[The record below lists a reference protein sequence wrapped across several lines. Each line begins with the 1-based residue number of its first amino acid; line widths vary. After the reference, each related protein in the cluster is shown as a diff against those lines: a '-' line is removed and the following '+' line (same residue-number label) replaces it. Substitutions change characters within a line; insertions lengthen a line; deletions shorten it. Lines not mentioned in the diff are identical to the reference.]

1 FTYTVNDN
9 RFEVVNS
16 QLKLKDGESLDFET
30 ENSINLEI
38 TATDDGNP
46 NQSFIKNFAVAVT
59 NVNEAPTEITLSNS
73 SVAENNTA
81 AIIGNLT
88 VTDVDSTNFTYTVN
102 DNRFEVVNSQLKLK
116 DGESLDFETE
126 NSINLEITATDDGN
140 PNQSFIKNFAVA
152 VTNLNEAPTEITL
165 SNSSVAENNTAAI
178 IGDLTVTDVDS
189 SNFTYTV
196 NDNRFEVV
204 NSQLKLKD
212 GESLD
217 FESENS
223 ITLEITATDDGNPNQ
238 SFTSNF
244 ALAVTNVNEAPT
256 EITLSNSSVAENNT
270 AAVIG
275 DLTVTDVDSSN
286 FTYTVNDNRFEVV
299 NSQLKLK
306 DGESLDFESENSI
319 NLEVTATDDGNPNQS
334 FTKSLTIAVTNIN
347 EAPTDIALSNT
358 SVAENDTPAII
369 GNLTV
374 TDVDSTNF
382 TYSVSDNRFEVV
394 NSQLKLK
401 DGESLDFE
409 TENSIALE
417 ITATDDGNP
426 NQSFTKSLTIAVT
439 NVNEAPTAEDATFT
453 VDENS
458 TSGTEVGIITATDP
472 ENEALNFAIA
482 NGNIDPDGDSNLAF
496 AIDSSTGTIT
506 VNDFDDLDFEV
517 IPTFNLEVTATDVDS
532 LTNTADI
539 TVNLNDVAPA
549 VFDTESNN
557 RIFALNGGDST
568 NVKFTLANNNTENV
582 NEVGVFVV
590 DDENGSVD
598 GNAPGSDGY
607 LQAALQRSQ
616 VILSAVSD
624 RPSGFD
630 LGDIERVLEVD
641 SDARLS
647 FYLVS
652 NGTTDT
658 ALAELESTGTTNL
671 PIFFSDSDNLQV
683 SDLGTEGFNL
693 NWSDEVGGTDFT
705 NLNLSVQL
713 TQDAPAPATELQ
725 GNPQNELIDLS
736 NQTGQVSVS
745 VEVHR
750 EAAFDNL
757 IGFYQVVDAN
767 GGIDIDGDGI
777 ADFNPGDAGY
787 EEAALTNRIT
797 GLDLLQTDNQQTTTF
812 DGTFDGGSILA
823 SFMVVDGT
831 VDEAINNNAEV
842 YFSFLGA
849 NSDGV
854 DHIRLLGD
862 NTFGYEDLAG
872 GGDFDYND
880 MIVKVN
886 PTV

>member
-1 FTYTVNDN
+1 L
-9 RFEVVNS
+9 EV
-16 QLKLKDGESLDFET
+16 
-30 ENSINLEI
+30 

-46 NQSFIKNFAVAVT
+46 NQSFIKNFAIAVT

-73 SVAENNTA
+73 SVAENDTS
-81 AIIGNLT
+81 AIIGN
-88 VTDVDSTNFTYTVN
+88 
-102 DNRFEVVNSQLKLK
+102 
-116 DGESLDFETE
+116 
-126 NSINLEITATDDGN
+126 
-140 PNQSFIKNFAVA
+140 
-152 VTNLNEAPTEITL
+152 
-165 SNSSVAENNTAAI
+165 
-178 IGDLTVTDVDS
+178 LTVTDVDS

-212 GESLD
+212 TESLD
-217 FESENS
+217 FE
-223 ITLEITATDDGNPNQ
+223 T
-238 SFTSNF
+238 
-244 ALAVTNVNEAPT
+244 
-256 EITLSNSSVAENNT
+256 
-270 AAVIG
+270 
-275 DLTVTDVDSSN
+275 
-286 FTYTVNDNRFEVV
+286 
-299 NSQLKLK
+299 
-306 DGESLDFESENSI
+306 ENSI

-334 FTKSLTIAVTNIN
+334 FIK
-347 EAPTDIALSNT
+347 
-358 SVAENDTPAII
+358 
-369 GNLTV
+369 
-374 TDVDSTNF
+374 NF
-382 TYSVSDNRFEVV
+382 
-394 NSQLKLK
+394 
-401 DGESLDFE
+401 
-409 TENSIALE
+409 A
-417 ITATDDGNP
+417 
-426 NQSFTKSLTIAVT
+426 IAVT

-472 ENEALNFAIA
+472 ENEALTFAIA

-506 VNDFDDLDFEV
+506 VNDKDDLDFEV
-517 IPTFNLEVTATDVDS
+517 IPTFNLEVTATDLGS

-539 TVNLNDVAPA
+539 TVNLNDVSPA

-557 RIFALNGGDST
+557 GIFTLNGGDST
-568 NVKFTLANNNTENV
+568 NVKFTLANNNTEKV
-582 NEVGVFVV
+582 NEIGVFVV
-590 DDENGSVD
+590 DDENGNVD

-616 VILSAVSD
+616 VILSAISD
-624 RPSGFD
+624 RPTGFD
-630 LGDIERVLEVD
+630 LGDIKRVLEVD
-641 SDARLS
+641 SDARLG

-671 PIFFSDSDNLQV
+671 PIFFSDSSNLQV
-683 SDLGTEGFNL
+683 SDLGTEGFKL
-693 NWSDEVGGTDFT
+693 NWSDQEGSTDFT
-705 NLNLSVQL
+705 NLDLSVQL
-713 TQDAPAPATELQ
+713 TQDVPTPGTQLQ
-725 GNPQNELIDLS
+725 GESQQELIDLTDV
-736 NQTGQVSVS
+736 TGQVSVS

-767 GGIDIDGDGI
+767 GGIDINGDGI

-797 GLDLLQTDNQQTTTF
+797 GLDLLQTDNQQTSTF
-812 DGTFDGGSILA
+812 DGNMSGGSILA

-880 MIVKVN
+880 MIVKVDF